1 MTYLMKMLPPLYQIH
16 LENQLSRSE
25 FLFLTLLINVLQQ
38 LKQVSLEKIA
48 NAFPLPILFESRR
61 KKVQRF
67 LSQPSLNISN
77 IWFPILQKWLADN
90 STENQTLY
98 LVIDRTQW
106 EGKNLLMIS
115 LVYEKRAI
123 PIYFVALEKLG
134 NSDFSIQSHLF
145 SQVLPL
151 FKNSRV
157 VVLGDREFCSVKL
170 ANWLREQGVEFCL
183 RLKKNEFVQAEDGI
197 WQELKSLGLKPGIS
211 WFLPNCQVTKT
222 HKVSGFNIAGKC
234 QRNLKGETTK
244 ERWFIL
250 TNLPDLSSAINA
262 YKKRFDIEEMF
273 RDFKSGGYQ
282 LEETNV
288 AGARLNALILII
300 CLAYSWAT
308 FKGLAI
314 KRGGGQKYIGR
325 VKEFGRVTR
334 RHSSFY
340 IGLFSHNWVSFREP
354 CWEIVQEL
362 MQLNRNKLE
371 NYLRCLRAMELIL
384 STF

>member
-1 MTYLMKMLPPLYQIH
+1 MLPSFYQTH

-25 FLFLTLLINVLQQ
+25 FLFLTLIIHVLQQ
-38 LKQVSLEKIA
+38 LKQVSLEKVA
-48 NAFPLPILFESRR
+48 NALPLPILFESRR

-67 LSQPSLNISN
+67 LSQPNLNIPN
-77 IWFPILQKWLADN
+77 IWFPILQYWLAN
-90 STENQTLY
+90 NFTENQTLY
-98 LVIDRTQW
+98 LVIDRTKW
-106 EGKNLLMIS
+106 ERKNLLMIS
-115 LVYEKRAI
+115 LVYDHRAI
-123 PIYFVALEKLG
+123 PIYFEALEKLG
-134 NSDFSIQSHLF
+134 NSDFPVQSQLF

-151 FKNSRV
+151 FKNYRV

-170 ANWLREQGVEFCL
+170 ATWLREQGVQCCL
-183 RLKKNEFVQAEDGI
+183 RLKKNEFIQAEDGI
-197 WQELKSLGLKPGIS
+197 WQDLKSLGLKPGIS

-222 HKVSGFNIAGKC
+222 HKVSGFNIAGKWK
-234 QRNLKGETTK
+234 RNLKGETTK
-244 ERWFIL
+244 EGWFIL
-250 TNLPDLSSAINA
+250 TNLPDLSAAIKA

-282 LEETNV
+282 LEETKV
-288 AGARLNALILII
+288 SGGRLNSLILII

-308 FKGLAI
+308 FKGQAI
-314 KRGGGQKYIGR
+314 KLYGGQKYVGR

-371 NYLRCLRAMELIL
+371 YYLRGLKAREFIL
-384 STF
+384 YTF